1 MEWIP
6 IPAAT
11 SAARIA
17 ETSYNTSGG
26 MAHCAQCTADTFNLL
41 IVGSIGS
48 TGLEPYYP
56 IIPEWLD
63 KSR

>member
-1 MEWIP
+1 
-6 IPAAT
+6 
-11 SAARIA
+11 
-17 ETSYNTSGG
+17 
-26 MAHCAQCTADTFNLL
+26 MAHCAQCTADTFNLP

-63 KSR
+63 KREENLTVLGEGRTVKNKFYK